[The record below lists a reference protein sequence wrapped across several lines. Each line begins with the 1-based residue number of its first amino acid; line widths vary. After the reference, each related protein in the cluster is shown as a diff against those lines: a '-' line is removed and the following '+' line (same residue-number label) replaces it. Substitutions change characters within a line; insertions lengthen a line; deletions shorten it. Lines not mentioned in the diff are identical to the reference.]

1 MITRN
6 QFMEFFRTDD
16 GYAQLSVDDALE
28 IFLDVLKGSSDL
40 TEDVLLELLDCYGVT
55 DITVNGLTSER
66 WSINKDRRKRV
77 T

>member
-6 QFMEFFRTDD
+6 EFMEFFRSDE

-28 IFLDVLKGSSDL
+28 IFLDILKGSSDL
-40 TEDVLLELLDCYGVT
+40 TEDLLLSLLDAYGVT
-55 DITVNGLTSER
+55 DITVNGLTSDR
-66 WSINKDRRKRV
+66 WRINRERRKLL

>member
-6 QFMEFFRTDD
+6 EFMEFFRSDD

-40 TEDVLLELLDCYGVT
+40 TEDLLLSLLDAYGIM
-55 DITVNGLTSER
+55 DITVNGLTSDR
-66 WSINKDRRKRV
+66 WRINRERRKLLP
-77 T
+77 

>member
-6 QFMEFFRTDD
+6 EFIEFFRSDE
-16 GYAQLSVDDALE
+16 GYAELSVDDALE

-40 TEDVLLELLDCYGVT
+40 TEDVLLSLLDAYGVT
-55 DITVNGLTSER
+55 DITVNGLTSDRWRINRER
-66 WSINKDRRKRV
+66 RQRL